1 MSTIARVLLGA
12 LTACSLVV
20 CSFGEAAMAQTGH
33 WPQRP
38 VRFIVPAGTGTAIDF
53 AARLYA
59 DKLSERWSK
68 PVVIEN
74 RPGGD
79 GITGVAAFAG
89 ANDDHTLLFAHSAP
103 VAVQPV
109 IQEKLPYDPL
119 RDLVPISIASDIFI
133 VIAAAEA
140 VQATSIADFVA
151 RARAH
156 SPAFNWAAGPGLPQY
171 VFGAFLKKAGLD
183 LTLVSYREVP
193 PLLQDI
199 GAGRI
204 QVVAHSLAAVR
215 PVLQSGKA
223 RLLATA
229 NSQRSSIAPDV
240 PTAVEAG
247 FADLRMDGFC
257 GLYGRRGLS
266 DELRERIARDV
277 RAVAAETGVVAR
289 LESSGQAA
297 RASTPAEFAAALDA
311 LRRRIVTIAAESG
324 LKATP

>member
-1 MSTIARVLLGA
+1 MSKIARVLLGG
-12 LTACSLVV
+12 LIVCSLVV
-20 CSFGEAAMAQTGH
+20 CSLGEAAMAQTEH
-33 WPQRP
+33 WPQRT

-79 GITGVAAFAG
+79 GITGVAAFA
-89 ANDDHTLLFAHSAP
+89 ATNDDHTLLFAHSAP

-133 VIAAAEA
+133 AIAAAESA
-140 VQATSIADFVA
+140 QAASIADFIA

-247 FADLRMDGFC
+247 FPDLRMDGFC

-266 DELRERIARDV
+266 NELRERIARDV
-277 RAVAAETGVVAR
+277 RTVAAETGVIAR
-289 LESSGQAA
+289 LESTGQAA
-297 RASTPAEFAAALDA
+297 RVSTPAEFTTALDA
-311 LRRRIVTIAAESG
+311 LRRRIVAIAAETR
-324 LKATP
+324 LKTTP